1 MNKVSLAK
9 RLPPRW
15 KFYAAIV
22 IVLGS
27 LVGYNLA
34 ITAMLNNA
42 GDAAVV
48 EDPTMEYPDY
58 ILNAED
64 LIDVQFQVTSIDPIR
79 EFIKVEYE
87 IDPYGIWGY
96 KDLESGDVQ
105 VGSSANILKGFVMQ
119 YNSSGQDKDPTA
131 GISSEVH
138 VPANTWAGGFQA
150 PVSLYPCSDINGT
163 YDPERSSKSY
173 PADAYCF
180 DIVMNTWA
188 EPTAHSRRDH
198 APDQVP
204 ITWLTNTSNGID
216 GYKITLRRVPYFF
229 DMEKNECQQYAVKND
244 LSCTIEDDAYSGYS
258 RVQGMIERAQ
268 VSQIFTWFVLWM
280 IILAAVCAVAM
291 TIAVVTGS
299 RPPALEGLA
308 FLAALL
314 FAVQPLRGA
323 LPDAPPIG
331 IDLDVRVFY
340 ICILAILAC
349 LAINVATWIRRD
361 DYKA

>member
-22 IVLGS
+22 IVFGS

-34 ITAMLNNA
+34 ITTMLNNA

-48 EDPTMEYPDY
+48 EDPTMEHPDY

-64 LIDVQFQVTSIDPIR
+64 SVDVQFKVTSIDPIR

-87 IDPYGIWGY
+87 IDPYGIWGG
-96 KDLESGDVQ
+96 KDLVSAESS
-105 VGSSANILKGFVMQ
+105 GSAAYINRSFLLQ
-119 YNSSGQDKDPTA
+119 YESSGQDRDPNS
-131 GISSEVH
+131 GILSTIALKSG
-138 VPANTWAGGFQA
+138 TWVGGFQA
-150 PVSLYPCSDINGT
+150 PITLHPCSNISGT
-163 YDPERSSKSY
+163 NDESRSSKSY
-173 PADAYCF
+173 PSDMYCF
-180 DIVMNTWA
+180 DVIVNTLPA
-188 EPTAHSRRDH
+188 PQSSARDYPTA
-198 APDQVP
+198 
-204 ITWLTNTSNGID
+204 WLTNISNGID
-216 GYKITLRRVPYFF
+216 GYKITLRRTPYYF
-229 DMEKNECQQYAVKND
+229 DTATNQCQQSAIENG
-244 LSCTIEDDAYSGYS
+244 SPCTIEDDAYSGYS

-268 VSQIFTWFVLWM
+268 VSQIFTWFVLGM

>member
-27 LVGYNLA
+27 LAGYNLA
-34 ITAMLNNA
+34 ITTMLNNA

-48 EDPTMEYPDY
+48 EDPTMEHPDY

-64 LIDVQFQVTSIDPIR
+64 SVDVQFKVTSIDPIR

-87 IDPYGIWGY
+87 IDPYGIWGM
-96 KDLESGDVQ
+96 KNLESGESQ
-105 VGSSANILKGFVMQ
+105 IGSAAYIARPFVLQ
-119 YNSSGQDKDPTA
+119 YDSSGQDRDPNS
-131 GISSEVH
+131 GILSTIALKSG
-138 VPANTWAGGFQA
+138 TWVGGFQA
-150 PVSLYPCSDINGT
+150 PITLHPCSNINGT
-163 YDPERSSKSY
+163 NDESRSSKSY
-173 PADAYCF
+173 PSDMYCF
-180 DIVMNTWA
+180 DITMNTLPA
-188 EPTAHSRRDH
+188 SKPLAQGYPT
-198 APDQVP
+198 
-204 ITWLTNTSNGID
+204 TWLTNTSNGID

-229 DMEKNECQQYAVKND
+229 DVQKNECQQYAIKND
-244 LSCTIEDDAYSGYS
+244 FSCTIEDDAYSGYS

-268 VSQIFTWFVLWM
+268 VSQIFTWFVLGM

-340 ICILAILAC
+340 VCILAILAC